1 MEIEPH
7 LQKRAIQLSLM
18 SSERKKNWEKV
29 RVKKFEYV

>member
-18 SSERKKNWEKV
+18 SSERKKNEKG
-29 RVKKFEYV
+29 YD